1 MNNSEQLSLE
11 QEFHLRMFADQV
23 RTLSPEQMQD
33 LSIELYRQMIHKDNL
48 YRDLLKDYWGVDS
61 NPLSV

>member
-48 YRDLLKDYWGVDS
+48 YRELLKDYWGVDS

>member
-11 QEFHLRMFADQV
+11 QEFHLRMFADQI